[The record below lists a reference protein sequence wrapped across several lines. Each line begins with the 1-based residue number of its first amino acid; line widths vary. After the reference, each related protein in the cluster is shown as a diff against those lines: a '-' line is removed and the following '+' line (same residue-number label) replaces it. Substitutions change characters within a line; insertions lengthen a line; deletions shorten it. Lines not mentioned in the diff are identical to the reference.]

1 MPSIVLELQRDVLDS
16 SVSVSDLLRKA
27 LLIAT
32 KLDIP
37 EFKSW
42 IENELSGYR
51 SESVVPPYR
60 ESAGTLMGQDRWG
73 RWLPVLFSDSKL
85 EEMIAKFQFVDAVTE
100 IEAIIERTKRD
111 KDAGNAYVDFTP
123 EQQQILRNT
132 LRSDAVRH
140 TRFIRREDLFRVL
153 NAVRNEILKW
163 SLKLEKEGVL
173 GEGMTFSRDERRK
186 ASEIHYSMH
195 FHSPVGNVSQHAE
208 RVNQSANVG
217 VPASDLAKLI
227 AEMNAHL
234 SELHLDSRQERRA
247 EMQLE
252 ILKSELNDPD
262 PEIVKQAGQSL
273 RNITEGA
280 IGSLLANAAA
290 QPGVWHWIHQV
301 LSSF

>member
-100 IEAIIERTKRD
+100 IEAIIERMWT
-111 KDAGNAYVDFTP
+111 
-123 EQQQILRNT
+123 
-132 LRSDAVRH
+132 
-140 TRFIRREDLFRVL
+140 
-153 NAVRNEILKW
+153 
-163 SLKLEKEGVL
+163 SLPN
-173 GEGMTFSRDERRK
+173 S
-186 ASEIHYSMH
+186 
-195 FHSPVGNVSQHAE
+195 N
-208 RVNQSANVG
+208 
-217 VPASDLAKLI
+217 
-227 AEMNAHL
+227 
-234 SELHLDSRQERRA
+234 
-247 EMQLE
+247 
-252 ILKSELNDPD
+252 KS
-262 PEIVKQAGQSL
+262 
-273 RNITEGA
+273 
-280 IGSLLANAAA
+280 
-290 QPGVWHWIHQV
+290 
-301 LSSF
+301 